1 MKVGDIVLIHD
12 DGPKLHWRLG
22 VIDSLRNDGLCRAM
36 NVRTS
41 NRVTSR
47 PISRLYPLEVSLP
60 PDDQSEHSS
69 PTEPITRNIEDMARN
84 RPQRAAAK
92 KARTRGVAS
101 QKVMEGQA
109 CPHETLKIIHDCKKG

>member
-1 MKVGDIVLIHD
+1 MKVGDVVLIHD
-12 DGPKLHWRLG
+12 DRPRLHWRLG
-22 VIDSLRNDGLCRAM
+22 VIDSLIQGNDGLVRAV

-92 KARTRGVAS
+92 KARTCLLEWTAR
-101 QKVMEGQA
+101 
-109 CPHETLKIIHDCKKG
+109 LKRPPEDVEN

>member
-1 MKVGDIVLIHD
+1 
-12 DGPKLHWRLG
+12 
-22 VIDSLRNDGLCRAM
+22 M

-47 PISRLYPLEVSLP
+47 PISRLYPLEISLP
-60 PDDQSEHSS
+60 PDDQSEHNS

-92 KARTRGVAS
+92 KARTRLLEWTARLRFPPEDV
-101 QKVMEGQA
+101 EN
-109 CPHETLKIIHDCKKG
+109 